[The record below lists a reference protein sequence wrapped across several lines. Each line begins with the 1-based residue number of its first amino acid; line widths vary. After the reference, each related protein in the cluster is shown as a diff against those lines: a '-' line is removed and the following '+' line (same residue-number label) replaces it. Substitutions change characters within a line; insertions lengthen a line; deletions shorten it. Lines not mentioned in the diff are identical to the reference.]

1 MGGQFTA
8 QSNYRELKFATPK
21 ESVNRIASAGK
32 VIVSDNKN
40 KIICFGVFVIL
51 NPAFGGMKDLIRKE
65 AQQKEIL
72 HSPLTSSE

>member
-51 NPAFGGMKDLIRKE
+51 NPLWKMKDLIRKE